1 MDIEEMKKT
10 MLEDPAAKLR
20 DTDVDLLIE
29 KVDNILEDVKLSL
42 DKEEKVAVAPVKI
55 SAADKFKR
63 IIMEN
68 NEQHIKSMEDM
79 ADGRGDVSSKV
90 LREFLPQVI
99 DNLAV
104 QHFVGVQPM
113 TGPTGL
119 AYLLQYKF
127 ENDNSLDEEQ
137 EDRHPLEGKPGRRMS
152 LEVISRALEA
162 GARKLKFFLTIE
174 AKQDMEALNTLPE
187 DFNPAR
193 DIAKEIYEEIRND
206 ISAIGRKETLDMDK
220 VMGDATDIDQ
230 NMLTMIACKINRC
243 ANEIARNTRRGAGN
257 FIITSETVAEI
268 LKHSSNFVTTSE
280 TDKDYGY
287 VKYLGTLNGT
297 IKVYSDESIEYNK
310 AVIGY
315 KGGNSEIDT
324 GYIYAPYIMLMT
336 NGVVVDPNTFQPLVT
351 FMTRYGKLIV
361 RDEEEKTSE
370 DGLETTIVREPSNY
384 YIELTFDNL
393 PKLDALDF
401 KKGTKEASS
410 VEYGTL
416 DLKSDVVD
424 AVDAFDA
431 FESAMELLS

>member
-1 MDIEEMKKT
+1 MKKT
-10 MLEDPAAKLR
+10 MLEDPAEKLR
-20 DTDVDLLIE
+20 DTDVDSLIA

-42 DKEEKVAVAPVKI
+42 DEEKVAVAPVKI

-63 IIMEN
+63 VIMEN
-68 NEQHIKSMEDM
+68 NEQHIKSMEKFKPNTN
-79 ADGRGDVSSKV
+79 GDVSSKV

-119 AYLLQYKF
+119 AYLLQYNF
-127 ENDNSLDEEQ
+127 EDDNSLDKEQ
-137 EDRHPLEGKPGRRMS
+137 EDRHPLEGKPGRKMS
-152 LEVISRALEA
+152 LNINSRALEA

-174 AKQDMEALNTLPE
+174 AMQDMQTLNTQHE

-193 DIAKEIYEEIRND
+193 DIAKEIYEEVRND

-230 NMLTMIACKINRC
+230 SMLNVIACKINHC

-257 FIITSETVAEI
+257 FIIASETFAEI

-297 IKVYSDESIEYNK
+297 MKVYSDESIEYNK

-315 KGGNSEIDT
+315 KGGTSETDT

-351 FMTRYGKLIV
+351 FMTRYGKLII

-370 DGLETTIVREPSNY
+370 DGLETTIIREPSNY
-384 YIELTFDNL
+384 YTELTFDNL
-393 PKLDALDF
+393 PKLEALNF
-401 KKGTKEASS
+401 KEGTKETES
-410 VEYGTL
+410 VIEGTL
-416 DLKSDVVD
+416 DLTS
-424 AVDAFDA
+424 DAFDA